1 MLKLYE
7 SCAKNTTRDQNIRRL
22 WWLNLCCHVLLRC
35 VRRPL
40 MKPLPQT
47 PAVFQPPRAERGP
60 HAPWATCAWES
71 HAFFFPAGFWGISCW
86 WGIRRQQR
94 RFGVERVLHA
104 SVTKRFPPPAA
115 SGLLWFALFFFMYI
129 LVFSQFTFVMGCKLC
144 GHFRWLVS

>member
-71 HAFFFPAGFWGISCW
+71 HAFFFSGWVLGDFVLMGYPKAAEEVRGGACATRVGDQTVPSSGSFW
-86 WGIRRQQR
+86 
-94 RFGVERVLHA
+94 A
-104 SVTKRFPPPAA
+104 SVICTFFLYVY
-115 SGLLWFALFFFMYI
+115 SCLFTVYLCNGL
-129 LVFSQFTFVMGCKLC
+129 
-144 GHFRWLVS
+144 